1 MKRIA
6 FLLVCALLIPVAG
19 YSQNREKPT
28 MVTPPPAPNGA
39 DSANIANGVVTELTG
54 ETITVK
60 TNAPNPMSFAIGKT
74 IQYAD
79 KKGRKVK
86 KQRIGPG
93 SKVKVYFQG
102 NEDTRTATRIVLQG

>member
-6 FLLVCALLIPVAG
+6 ILLSLLIPLSA
-19 YSQNREKPT
+19 YAQSTEKPS
-28 MVTPPPAPNGA
+28 MVTPPPNPAANT
-39 DSANIANGVVTELTG
+39 ANIATGVVTDLTA
-54 ETITVK
+54 EIITVK
-60 TNAPNPMSFAIGKT
+60 TDAPNPMSFAMSKS

-93 SKVKVYFQG
+93 AHVKVYFQG
-102 NEDTRTATRIVLQG
+102 NEDTRTATRIVVDG